1 MTTKV
6 ICIVIIS
13 VAVVAMMFLADK
25 FLSRK
30 DKKDAGDDGK
40 S

>member
-6 ICIVIIS
+6 ICIVAIS
-13 VAVVAMMFLADK
+13 VTVVAMMFLADK
-25 FLSRK
+25 FLPRK
-30 DKKDAGDDGK
+30 DKQDTGEGGK

>member
-6 ICIVIIS
+6 ICIVAIS
-13 VAVVAMMFLADK
+13 VTVVAMMFLADK
-25 FLSRK
+25 FLPRK
-30 DKKDAGDDGK
+30 DKKDTGEDGK